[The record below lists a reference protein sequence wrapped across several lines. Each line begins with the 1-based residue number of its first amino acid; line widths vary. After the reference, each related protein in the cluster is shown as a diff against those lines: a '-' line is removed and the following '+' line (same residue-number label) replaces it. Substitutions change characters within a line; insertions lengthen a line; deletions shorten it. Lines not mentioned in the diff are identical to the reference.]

1 MSDPHPRT
9 GFATRL
15 WRSLRRALGD
25 TSAEP
30 SLRESLEEKIDEVV
44 GEPADR
50 DDLSV
55 VERTMLKNLL
65 HFGERLVD
73 DAAVPR
79 ADIVAFDAD
88 DSFADLVAL
97 FREAGHSRL
106 PVFDGDLDHVIG
118 MVHLK
123 DVYTRI
129 AAGFG
134 AAEPTAA
141 SDGAAERTAAGDGAV
156 SNASFADLD
165 VRSLLR
171 TVLFVPSSMRVLDLL
186 ARMRS
191 GRTHM
196 AIVVDE
202 FGGTDGLVTIEDL
215 VEQIVGDIE
224 DEHDEDAAKR
234 LQAIGDDLWE
244 ADARLELAELEAE
257 TGQSFATP
265 AIGVDVDTLG
275 GMVFML
281 AGKVPAVGEMIDHPS
296 GWRFEVIDGDPRMV
310 RRLRLYPPAVA
321 AVA

>member
-1 MSDPHPRT
+1 MADPHPST

-15 WRSLRRALGD
+15 WRSLKAMLGGG
-25 TSAEP
+25 AEP
-30 SLRESLEEKIDEVV
+30 SLRESLEEAIDEVV

-79 ADIVAFDAD
+79 ADIIAFDVD
-88 DSFADLVAL
+88 DRFADLVEL

-106 PVFDGDLDHVIG
+106 PVFEGNLDNVVG
-118 MVHLK
+118 MIHIK
-123 DVYTRI
+123 DVYARI
-129 AAGFG
+129 AATF
-134 AAEPTAA
+134 
-141 SDGAAERTAAGDGAV
+141 DDAV
-156 SNASFADLD
+156 SSKPFLDFD

-224 DEHDEDAAKR
+224 DEHDEDGAKL
-234 LQAIGDDLWE
+234 LQALGDDLYE
-244 ADARLELAELEAE
+244 ADARLELSELEAT
-257 TGQSFATP
+257 TGQVFATP
-265 AIGVDVDTLG
+265 AIGGDVDTLG

-281 AGKVPAVGEMIDHPS
+281 AGRVPSVGEMIDHPS

-310 RRLRLYPPAVA
+310 RRLRLYPPPA
-321 AVA
+321 AASAA

>member
-1 MSDPHPRT
+1 MPDPHPST

-15 WRSLRRALGD
+15 WRSLTAMFGD
-25 TSAEP
+25 GAEP
-30 SLRESLEEKIDEVV
+30 SLRESLEEAIDEVV

-79 ADIVAFDAD
+79 TDIVAFDAAH
-88 DSFADLVAL
+88 SFADLVAL
-97 FREAGHSRL
+97 FQEAGHSRL
-106 PVFDGDLDHVIG
+106 PMFDGDLDHVVG

-123 DVYTRI
+123 DVYARI
-129 AAGFG
+129 ATTF
-134 AAEPTAA
+134 
-141 SDGAAERTAAGDGAV
+141 DDAV
-156 SNASFADLD
+156 SSADYADLD

-224 DEHDEDAAKR
+224 DEHDEDVAQR
-234 LQAIGDDLWE
+234 LQALGDGLYE
-244 ADARLELAELEAE
+244 ADARLDLGELDAA
-257 TGQSFATP
+257 TGHVFADDTV
-265 AIGVDVDTLG
+265 GGDVDTLG

-281 AGKVPAVGEMIDHPS
+281 AGRVPAVGEMVDHPS

-310 RRLRLYPPAVA
+310 RRVRLYPPPPAPA
-321 AVA
+321 GMSG

>member
-1 MSDPHPRT
+1 M
-9 GFATRL
+9 
-15 WRSLRRALGD
+15 LGGGG
-25 TSAEP
+25 AEP
-30 SLRESLEEKIDEVV
+30 TLRESLEEAIDEVV

-79 ADIVAFDAD
+79 ADMVAFDVD

-106 PVFDGDLDHVIG
+106 PVFEGSLDTVVG
-118 MVHLK
+118 MIHLK
-123 DVYTRI
+123 DVYSRI
-129 AAGFG
+129 AVTF
-134 AAEPTAA
+134 
-141 SDGAAERTAAGDGAV
+141 DDDV
-156 SNASFADLD
+156 SSKPFEALD

-224 DEHDEDAAKR
+224 DEHDEDEAKL
-234 LQAIGDDLWE
+234 LQAIGDDVYE
-244 ADARLELAELEAE
+244 ADARLELAELEAT
-257 TGQSFATP
+257 TGQVFATD

-281 AGKVPAVGEMIDHPS
+281 AGRVPAVGEMVPHPS
-296 GWRFEVIDGDPRMV
+296 GWRFEVIEGDPRMV
-310 RRLRLYPPAVA
+310 RRLRLYPPPGAMA
-321 AVA
+321 AV

>member
-1 MSDPHPRT
+1 M
-9 GFATRL
+9 RL
-15 WRSLRRALGD
+15 WRSLRRAFGGS
-25 TSAEP
+25 SAEP
-30 SLRESLEEKIDEVV
+30 TLRESLEEAIDEVV

-50 DDLSV
+50 DDLSM

-79 ADIVAFDAD
+79 ADIVAFDVD
-88 DSFADLVAL
+88 DSFAELVAL

-106 PVFDGDLDHVIG
+106 PVYEGSLDHVVG
-118 MVHLK
+118 MIHLK

-129 AAGFG
+129 ATTF
-134 AAEPTAA
+134 
-141 SDGAAERTAAGDGAV
+141 DDAV
-156 SNASFADLD
+156 SSKPFESLD

-186 ARMRS
+186 ARMRA

-224 DEHDEDAAKR
+224 DEHDEDEAKL
-234 LQAIGDDLWE
+234 LQAIGDDLYE
-244 ADARLELAELEAE
+244 ADARLELAELEAV
-257 TGQSFATP
+257 TGQVFAS
-265 AIGVDVDTLG
+265 ADIGVDVDTLG

-281 AGKVPAVGEMIDHPS
+281 AGRVPAVGEMIAHPS

-310 RRLRLYPPAVA
+310 RRLRLYAPPVA
-321 AVA
+321 APAG

>member
-1 MSDPHPRT
+1 MADPHPST
-9 GFATRL
+9 DFATRL
-15 WRSLRRALGD
+15 WRGLRTIIAGGG
-25 TSAEP
+25 AEP
-30 SLRESLEEKIDEVV
+30 TLRESLEEAIDEHV

-50 DDLSV
+50 DDLSA

-79 ADIVAFDAD
+79 ADIVAFDVD
-88 DSFADLVAL
+88 DRFADLVEL
-97 FREAGHSRL
+97 FREAGHSRV
-106 PVFDGDLDHVIG
+106 PVFEGSLDNVVG
-118 MVHLK
+118 MIHIK

-129 AAGFG
+129 ATTF
-134 AAEPTAA
+134 
-141 SDGAAERTAAGDGAV
+141 DDAV
-156 SNASFADLD
+156 SSKPFTDFD
-165 VRSLLR
+165 VRTLLR

-215 VEQIVGDIE
+215 VEEIVGDIE
-224 DEHDEDAAKR
+224 DEHDEDGAKL
-234 LQAIGDDLWE
+234 LQAIGDDMYE
-244 ADARLELAELEAE
+244 ADARLELSELEE
-257 TGQSFATP
+257 TTGHVFA
-265 AIGVDVDTLG
+265 ADEIGGEVDTLG

-281 AGKVPAVGEMIDHPS
+281 AGRVPAVGEMIDHPS

-310 RRLRLYPPAVA
+310 RRLRLYPPVA
-321 AVA
+321 AA

>member
-1 MSDPHPRT
+1 MADPHPST
-9 GFATRL
+9 DFAPRL
-15 WRSLRRALGD
+15 WRSLKTMVGGGGV
-25 TSAEP
+25 EP
-30 SLRESLEEKIDEVV
+30 TLRESLEEAIDEVV

-79 ADIVAFDAD
+79 ADIIAFDVD

-106 PVFDGDLDHVIG
+106 PVFDDDLDTVIG
-118 MVHLK
+118 MVHMK
-123 DVYTRI
+123 DVYARI
-129 AAGFG
+129 ATTF
-134 AAEPTAA
+134 
-141 SDGAAERTAAGDGAV
+141 DDAV
-156 SNASFADLD
+156 SSKAYQAID

-224 DEHDEDAAKR
+224 DEHDEDEAKL
-234 LQAIGDDLWE
+234 LQAIGDDLYE
-244 ADARLELAELEAE
+244 ADARLDLAELAET
-257 TGQSFATP
+257 TGHDFANV
-265 AIGVDVDTLG
+265 AIGGEVDTLG

-281 AGKVPAVGEMIDHPS
+281 AGRVPAVGEMIDHPS
-296 GWRFEVIDGDPRMV
+296 GWRFEVIDGDARMV
-310 RRLRLYPPAVA
+310 RRLRLYPPPA
-321 AVA
+321 AMSA

>member
-1 MSDPHPRT
+1 MADPHPST
-9 GFATRL
+9 DFATRL
-15 WRSLRRALGD
+15 WRGLRTMIGG
-25 TSAEP
+25 SGAEP
-30 SLRESLEEKIDEVV
+30 TLRESLEEAIDEHV

-50 DDLSV
+50 DDLSA

-79 ADIVAFDAD
+79 ADIVAFDVD
-88 DSFADLVAL
+88 DRFADLVEL

-106 PVFDGDLDHVIG
+106 PVFEGSLDNVVG
-118 MVHLK
+118 MIHIK

-129 AAGFG
+129 ATTF
-134 AAEPTAA
+134 
-141 SDGAAERTAAGDGAV
+141 DDAV
-156 SNASFADLD
+156 SSKPFTDFD
-165 VRSLLR
+165 VRTLLR

-215 VEQIVGDIE
+215 VEEIVGDIE
-224 DEHDEDAAKR
+224 DEHDEDGAKL
-234 LQAIGDDLWE
+234 LQAIGDDMYE
-244 ADARLELAELEAE
+244 ADARLELSELEETTGHVFAAE
-257 TGQSFATP
+257 E
-265 AIGVDVDTLG
+265 IGGEVDTLG

-281 AGKVPAVGEMIDHPS
+281 AGRVPAVGEMIDHPS

-310 RRLRLYPPAVA
+310 RRLRLYPPVPA
-321 AVA
+321 A

>member
-1 MSDPHPRT
+1 MADPYPST
-9 GFATRL
+9 DFAARL
-15 WRSLRRALGD
+15 WRSLKLMVGGAGV
-25 TSAEP
+25 EP
-30 SLRESLEEKIDEVV
+30 TLRESLEEAIDEVH
-44 GEPADR
+44 GEPTDR

-79 ADIVAFDAD
+79 ADIIAFDVD

-106 PVFDGDLDHVIG
+106 PVFEDNLDTVIG
-118 MVHLK
+118 MVHMK
-123 DVYTRI
+123 DVYARI
-129 AAGFG
+129 ATTF
-134 AAEPTAA
+134 
-141 SDGAAERTAAGDGAV
+141 DDAV
-156 SNASFADLD
+156 SSKPFEGID
-165 VRSLLR
+165 VRALLR
-171 TVLFVPSSMRVLDLL
+171 TVLYVPSSMRVLDLL

-224 DEHDEDAAKR
+224 DEHDEDEAKL
-234 LQAIGDDLWE
+234 LQAIGDDLYE
-244 ADARLELAELEAE
+244 ADARLDLTELAET
-257 TGQSFATP
+257 TGHDFASEE
-265 AIGVDVDTLG
+265 IGGEVDTLG

-281 AGKVPAVGEMIDHPS
+281 AGRVPAVGEIVEHPS
-296 GWRFEVIDGDPRMV
+296 GWRFEVIDGDTRMV
-310 RRLRLYPPAVA
+310 RRLRLYPPPAAMSAV
-321 AVA
+321 